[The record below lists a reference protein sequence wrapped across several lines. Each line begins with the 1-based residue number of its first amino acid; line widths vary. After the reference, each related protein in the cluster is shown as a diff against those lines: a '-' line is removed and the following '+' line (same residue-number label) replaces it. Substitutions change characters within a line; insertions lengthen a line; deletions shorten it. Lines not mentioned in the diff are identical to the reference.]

1 MSDIKDIVEYRL
13 QQSEAAIRMAEI
25 AAAQEDWNHVCN
37 RLYYAAFYTVS
48 AYLAA
53 VNDDVRTHNGVR
65 VRVHKLFVKPGL
77 IEQELG
83 ELYDELFNN
92 RQDADYADFVT
103 FKEDDVKPLMPKTGE
118 FVEAIK
124 SYINI

>member
-1 MSDIKDIVEYRL
+1 M
-13 QQSEAAIRMAEI
+13 
-25 AAAQEDWNHVCN
+25 
-37 RLYYAAFYTVS
+37 
-48 AYLAA
+48 
-53 VNDDVRTHNGVR
+53 HNGVR
-65 VRVHKLFVKPGL
+65 VRVHKLFVKPRL

-92 RQDADYADFVT
+92 RQDADYADFVS